1 MSTFFRNKPVFAR
14 VAFTY
19 AGVEYQPGDEF
30 KAPAHKVQ
38 QMWFARKLTHT
49 QPEVSEPTTEP
60 EQTVQS
66 PVVTLEHKGAGWYNV
81 LMSGAQM
88 NTDKIKGKDAAI
100 EWAVTNLG
108 VTEDVI
114 SV

>member
-38 QMWFARKLTHT
+38 QMWFARKLTHNA
-49 QPEVSEPTTEP
+49 PAVVDDAPL
-60 EQTVQS
+60 
-66 PVVTLEHKGAGWYNV
+66 VTLEHKGAGWYNV

>member
-38 QMWFARKLTHT
+38 QMWFARKLTHDG
-49 QPEVSEPTTEP
+49 VAA
-60 EQTVQS
+60 TVDDA
-66 PVVTLEHKGAGWYNV
+66 PAADDAPLVTLEHKGAGWYNV

-108 VTEDVI
+108 VTVDAIEV
-114 SV
+114 

>member
-38 QMWFARKLTHT
+38 QMWFARKLTHDGGVDDAT
-49 QPEVSEPTTEP
+49 L
-60 EQTVQS
+60 
-66 PVVTLEHKGAGWYNV
+66 VTLEHKGAGWYNV

>member
-19 AGVEYQPGDEF
+19 AGVEYHPGDEF
-30 KAPAHKVQ
+30 KAPTHKVQ
-38 QMWFARKLTHT
+38 QMWFARKLTHDGVAAAVDDA
-49 QPEVSEPTTEP
+49 PVVDDLPT
-60 EQTVQS
+60 
-66 PVVTLEHKGAGWYNV
+66 VTLEHKGAGWYNV

>member
-1 MSTFFRNKPVFAR
+1 MSTFFRNKPVFSR

-19 AGVEYQPGDEF
+19 AGVDYQPGDEF
-30 KAPAHKVQ
+30 KAPAHKVH
-38 QMWFARKLTHT
+38 QMWFARKLMHDGVVDDA
-49 QPEVSEPTTEP
+49 PL
-60 EQTVQS
+60 
-66 PVVTLEHKGAGWYNV
+66 VTLEHKGAGWYNV

>member
-14 VAFTY
+14 VAFTH
-19 AGVEYQPGDEF
+19 AGVDYQPGDEF

-38 QMWFARKLTHT
+38 QMWFARKLMHDA
-49 QPEVSEPTTEP
+49 
-60 EQTVQS
+60 
-66 PVVTLEHKGAGWYNV
+66 PVVDDAPLVTLEHKGAGWYNV

>member
-30 KAPAHKVQ
+30 KAQAHKVQ
-38 QMWFARKLTHT
+38 QMWFARKLTHDA
-49 QPEVSEPTTEP
+49 
-60 EQTVQS
+60 
-66 PVVTLEHKGAGWYNV
+66 PVVDDTPLVTLEHKGAGWYNV

>member
-1 MSTFFRNKPVFAR
+1 MSTFFRNKHVFAR

-38 QMWFARKLTHT
+38 QMWFARKLTHDGGVDDA
-49 QPEVSEPTTEP
+49 PL
-60 EQTVQS
+60 
-66 PVVTLEHKGAGWYNV
+66 VTLEHKGAGWYNV

>member
-38 QMWFARKLTHT
+38 QMWFARKLTHDA
-49 QPEVSEPTTEP
+49 
-60 EQTVQS
+60 
-66 PVVTLEHKGAGWYNV
+66 PVVDDAPLVTLEHKGAGWYNV

-100 EWAVTNLG
+100 EWTVTNLG
-108 VTEDVI
+108 VSEDVI

>member
-38 QMWFARKLTHT
+38 QMWFARKLTHDGVVAVVDDA
-49 QPEVSEPTTEP
+49 PL
-60 EQTVQS
+60 
-66 PVVTLEHKGAGWYNV
+66 VTLEHKVAGWYNV

-108 VTEDVI
+108 VTVDAIEV
-114 SV
+114 

>member
-19 AGVEYQPGDEF
+19 AGIEYQPGDEF
-30 KAPAHKVQ
+30 KAPANKVQ
-38 QMWFARKLTHT
+38 QMWFARKLTHDVAVDDA
-49 QPEVSEPTTEP
+49 PL
-60 EQTVQS
+60 
-66 PVVTLEHKGAGWYNV
+66 VTLEHKGAGWYNV

>member
-19 AGVEYQPGDEF
+19 AGVDYQPGDEF
-30 KAPAHKVQ
+30 KAPPHKVQ
-38 QMWFARKLTHT
+38 QMWFARKLTHDGAVDDA
-49 QPEVSEPTTEP
+49 PL
-60 EQTVQS
+60 
-66 PVVTLEHKGAGWYNV
+66 VTLEHKGAGWYNV

>member
-38 QMWFARKLTHT
+38 QMWFARKLTHGM
-49 QPEVSEPTTEP
+49 EAKTESQKKSDADDAP
-60 EQTVQS
+60 L
-66 PVVTLEHKGAGWYNV
+66 VTLEHKGAGWYNV

-108 VTEDVI
+108 VTVDAIEV
-114 SV
+114 

>member
-1 MSTFFRNKPVFAR
+1 MSNFFHTRPVFAR
-14 VAFTY
+14 VSFTY
-19 AGVEYQPGDEF
+19 NGVHYLPGDAF
-30 KAPAHKVQ
+30 SAPKHKVQ
-38 QMWFARKLTHT
+38 QLWFARKLTHDGGVDDA
-49 QPEVSEPTTEP
+49 PL
-60 EQTVQS
+60 
-66 PVVTLEHKGAGWYNV
+66 VTLEHKGAGWYNV

>member
-38 QMWFARKLTHT
+38 QMWFARKLTHDGVAAVVDDA
-49 QPEVSEPTTEP
+49 PVLPT
-60 EQTVQS
+60 
-66 PVVTLEHKGAGWYNV
+66 VTLEHKGAGWYNV

>member
-1 MSTFFRNKPVFAR
+1 MSTFFRNKSVFAR

-38 QMWFARKLTHT
+38 QMWFARKLTHYA
-49 QPEVSEPTTEP
+49 
-60 EQTVQS
+60 
-66 PVVTLEHKGAGWYNV
+66 PVVDDAPLVTLEHKGAGWYNV